1 MSVTGWTTTS
11 CPPGDHLVGVVHPGR
26 GPDQI
31 AGKGQQT
38 STMRAVHPYQPR
50 VAATLPFLPIDKR
63 RIELRSIAGQQGAIH
78 VQEQQRTA
86 DHHGNLSSSASTRRR
101 NYRADLGRGTSRGC
115 DLRRY
120 RNCGDLLQI
129 RFSGM

>member
-1 MSVTGWTTTS
+1 MPRTS
-11 CPPGDHLVGVVHPGR
+11 PFSLDGVVHPGR

-31 AGKGQQT
+31 AVKGQQT
-38 STMRAVHPYQPR
+38 STMRAVHPR
-50 VAATLPFLPIDKR
+50 VAVTLPFLPIDKR

-101 NYRADLGRGTSRGC
+101 DFRADLPGRGTSRGC

-129 RFSGM
+129 RCFTAM